1 MVNKYWS
8 NEEVSPLS
16 HVGSYIFS
24 LDQDLLGAD
33 ADWIAPWIEIELQI
47 LLSSTGHGPSTGNN
61 IDTKFSP
68 EQSS

>member
-1 MVNKYWS
+1 MEPEIQFRVDLGFSFLNIRLTCMVNKYWS

-33 ADWIAPWIEIELQI
+33 ADWIAP
-47 LLSSTGHGPSTGNN
+47 
-61 IDTKFSP
+61 
-68 EQSS
+68 